1 MADANFLQPART
13 SLVDDWV
20 RLVKEQFPVKAAE
33 VDVAA
38 FADGHI
44 KGYSVIA
51 EVFPDMGTASAV
63 ASEGWDRILTL
74 GLDPVESIGQVCDKI
89 ELAAGR

>member
-1 MADANFLQPART
+1 MAQDGWA
-13 SLVDDWV
+13 
-20 RLVKEQFPVKAAE
+20 RLVKEQFPEKAAE

-51 EVFPDMGTASAV
+51 EVSPDMATASAV

-74 GLDPVESIGQVCDKI
+74 GLDPVESIRQVCEKI
-89 ELAAGR
+89 ELAASS